1 MPTLPVSFKHV
12 LLQLETER
20 LVLRPPRLEDAEAL
34 LDFVG
39 DGATMRPI
47 GSEPGGIE
55 VAVEHLERWLRR
67 WEVNDMGPFLVV
79 HRAKGNVVGRVGPLV
94 WSSATWETAA
104 LADAGGD
111 AEIELGWA
119 IRSAYWGRGYAP
131 EAARA
136 VRQWVYDARSVERL
150 ISLIDPVNARSAR
163 VAEKLDA
170 EPTETVELFDGSLA
184 TIWVH
189 PR

>member
-1 MPTLPVSFKHV
+1 MHA
-12 LLQLETER
+12 LQLETER
-20 LVLRPPRLEDAEAL
+20 LILRPPRPDDAEAL
-34 LDFVG
+34 LPLVG

-67 WEVNDMGPFLVV
+67 WEVNDLGPFLVV
-79 HRAKGNVVGRVGPLV
+79 HREEGSVVGRVGPLV
-94 WSSATWETAA
+94 WSSATWETAS
-104 LADAGGD
+104 LEDAGED

-119 IRSAYWGRGYAP
+119 IRSTYWGRGFAP

-136 VRQWVYDARSVERL
+136 VRQWVYDEREVERL
-150 ISLIDPVNARSAR
+150 VSLIGPANTRSAR
-163 VAEKLDA
+163 VAEKLGA
-170 EPTETVELFDGSLA
+170 KPTETVELFDGSFA

-189 PR
+189 PG

>member
-1 MPTLPVSFKHV
+1 M
-12 LLQLETER
+12 LQIETER
-20 LVLRPPRLEDAEAL
+20 LILRGPQLEDAEAL

-39 DGATMRPI
+39 DEEAMRPM
-47 GSEPGGIE
+47 GSEPGGLE

-67 WEVNDMGPFLVV
+67 WAVNDMGPFLVV
-79 HRAKGNVVGRVGPLV
+79 HREDGNIIGRVGPLV

-104 LADAGGD
+104 LADAGDD

-136 VRQWVYDARSVERL
+136 VRQWAYDERGVERL
-150 ISLIDPVNARSAR
+150 ISLIDPVNTKSAR
-163 VAEKLDA
+163 VAEKLGA
-170 EPTETVELFDGSLA
+170 EPTETVELYDASLA